1 MKIVMVESAYLVSI
15 KHVFSLRNAFSCL
28 LDLEKIEEKKTT
40 TKEPNSIQKRMKET
54 NNREE
59 KKDWQI
65 IKVRTCTYTYRQK
78 L

>member
-40 TKEPNSIQKRMKET
+40 TKEPNSIKKE
-54 NNREE
+54 
-59 KKDWQI
+59 
-65 IKVRTCTYTYRQK
+65 
-78 L
+78 